1 MQDLDSRIKNL
12 LDETNSDTLK
22 ILKVGNMLPNFVKN
36 FFVYEIA
43 RKVTL
48 EQNVLENEIKKFYSK
63 NNIKNSKDLH
73 DILKAKKMLKEEL
86 HFQITLPSKIYKF
99 AEENLKNELNDYFFK
114 KKNLLDEYTFNI
126 IRVKSIELANELY
139 FQLESGESDFFTLS
153 KKYSFYS
160 PLYPEGVFGPRNL
173 DGLKPIIKN
182 KLFNSSIGELILPF
196 QVDKWWLII
205 KLLEKKKAKLDKE
218 TTKILLVEIFDN
230 YIKKLTNNFLEN
242 YLKIN

>member
-1 MQDLDSRIKNL
+1 MQDLDLKIKNFIN
-12 LDETNSDTLK
+12 EINSETLK
-22 ILKVGNMLPNFVKN
+22 ILKFGNMLPNFLQN
-36 FFVYEIA
+36 FLVYEIA
-43 RKVTL
+43 KMVTL
-48 EQNVLENEIKKFYSK
+48 EQNISENEIKKFYLK
-63 NNIKNSKDLH
+63 NNIKNRETLIK
-73 DILKAKKMLKEEL
+73 ILEAKGMILEEL

-99 AEENLKNELNDYFFK
+99 AEENLKNELNDYFLK
-114 KKNLLDEYTFNI
+114 KKDLLDEYTFNI

-139 FQLESGESDFFTLS
+139 FSLDSGESDFFTLS

-173 DGLKPIIKN
+173 DGVKPIIKN
-182 KLFNSSIGELILPF
+182 KLFNSSIGEFILPF